1 MVDLSKNSLLK
12 LGIFELRSV
21 GRDLGVKS
29 PTSKKKEDIIE
40 EILAIT
46 SGEKEPYVRPN
57 AKGRPPLATSKFGYQ
72 ATDVPDEVL
81 WDMPMATELKVS
93 SNSDE
98 ESVREGIVCITTK
111 GFGFVQADYN
121 VDTKNDAYLETTFI
135 TRYKLKTGDK
145 VEVVVKEIPSQFIPT
160 VIDVRKV
167 NGHPAILNEKHLK
180 TFNIVKGKKLI
191 GMYKGENIFN
201 GERVLITSTPSDVIN
216 FYNNYKGTKFLVNAN
231 SLPEEFIDGA
241 INASCFDK
249 PSTRYRTLDIVVNS
263 AMRLAERGED
273 VVVCVADI
281 AFLPIA
287 YMEYN
292 SETLGESSYTTESLL
307 KLKQIIANGKA
318 LEGAGSVTLICGV
331 NKNVANA
338 DRTIEN
344 VKVLFNKVF

>member
-1 MVDLSKNSLLK
+1 MIDLSRNSLLK

-29 PTSKKKEDIIE
+29 PTSKKKEDIID

-72 ATDVPDEVL
+72 ANDVPDEIM
-81 WDMPMATELKVS
+81 WDLPSAGELKVS
-93 SNSDE
+93 SGSDD
-98 ESVREGIVCITTK
+98 ESIREGIVCITTK
-111 GFGFVQADYN
+111 GFGFVQANYT

-160 VIDVRKV
+160 VIEVRKV
-167 NGHPAILNEKHLK
+167 NGHPAILNDKYVK
-180 TFNIVKGKKLI
+180 TFNLVKGRKLV
-191 GMYKGENIFN
+191 GTYKGENIFN
-201 GERVLITSTPSDVIN
+201 GERILVTNSESDIIN
-216 FYNNYKGTKFLVNAN
+216 FYNNYSGTKFLVNAN

-249 PSTRYRTLDIVVNS
+249 SSTRYRTLDIVVNS

-273 VVVCVADI
+273 VVVCIVDI

-292 SETLGESSYTTESLL
+292 SETLGESAYTTESLL
-307 KLKQIIANGKA
+307 KLKQIISNGRA

-338 DRTIEN
+338 ARTIEN